1 MTISLNICFLTVHDP
16 DLAIAFYRDTLGLE
30 LTNDVAADDYRWV
43 TVTAPGRTGTEIVLV
58 QPHAGKSQ
66 DDGDALAA
74 LLAKGSLPGLIFE
87 VDELDPFF
95 EKVQA
100 SGAEVLQEPMDQFWG
115 RDCAFRDP
123 SGNMIRIKQRRE

>member
-1 MTISLNICFLTVHDP
+1 MSISLNICFVTVHDP

-43 TVTAPGRTGTEIVLV
+43 TVASPAQPGVEIVLV
-58 QPHAGKSQ
+58 QPHAGHSQ
-66 DDGDALAA
+66 EDGDALAA

-87 VDELDPFF
+87 VDDLDPFF

-100 SGAEVLQEPMDQFWG
+100 SGAELLQEPMDQFWG
-115 RDCAFRDP
+115 RDCALRDP
-123 SGNMIRIKQRRE
+123 SGNMVRIKQRR